1 MARSN
6 KFLELMDNAEKAIE
20 KVNADQI
27 YTSKQFMRIRD
38 EFYVSQKSVIKNI
51 SCEGCLSTVEKS
63 LTLLERER
71 EVTDGKEN
79 IEIFS

>member
-38 EFYVSQKSVIKNI
+38 EFYVSQKSLIKNI
-51 SCEGCLSTVEKS
+51 SCWGCLSTADKS
-63 LTLLERER
+63 LRLQVEVEVRE
-71 EVTDGKEN
+71 GKKN
-79 IEIFS
+79 IKIFS

>member
-1 MARSN
+1 
-6 KFLELMDNAEKAIE
+6 MDNAEKAIE

>member
-1 MARSN
+1 MDYLARSN

-38 EFYVSQKSVIKNI
+38 EFYVSRLLWPGYEEMYTTSNNNGSFDTHKEKLEIQRKYKVI
-51 SCEGCLSTVEKS
+51 
-63 LTLLERER
+63 
-71 EVTDGKEN
+71 
-79 IEIFS
+79 

>member
-38 EFYVSQKSVIKNI
+38 EFYVSQSLSLIKNI
-51 SCEGCLSTVEKS
+51 SSWVCLSTVESS
-63 LTLLERER
+63 LEIQMER
-71 EVTDGKEN
+71 K
-79 IEIFS
+79 I